1 MKSKILIGCVA
12 LQLLILAFMAGQ
24 REWIRLTGR
33 PVYLRS
39 APVDPRDVMRGDY
52 VRLSYDISHVPRE
65 LWHGPPPPRSTN
77 LDAMPRDTRV
87 YASLQLK
94 EDGVAQLVSLGLAQ
108 PHDGLYIRGRT
119 ETSSLGQINVRYGLE
134 ALFLVQGKGEEL
146 ETRRNRNGIQVPLE
160 MKAAVSPDGI
170 AVLRDHRWCALG
182 MGLNVAMT
190 NSVRTNGQH
199 ELQLTGA
206 TVQLLNAS
214 SNDVAV
220 VDVPGGRSLAL
231 VTDGTWGEN
240 PWRWTPQETARVSP
254 EVTNVFVLKP
264 GQIHTFHVSFADPRW
279 SVSKTGK
286 PAEAKKLNELRQE
299 WNARFRFEYRPPDR
313 VASEALPNGDLIWH
327 GRLASRMFNPVGGSD

>member
-1 MKSKILIGCVA
+1 
-12 LQLLILAFMAGQ
+12 
-24 REWIRLTGR
+24 
-33 PVYLRS
+33 
-39 APVDPRDVMRGDY
+39 MRGDY
-52 VRLSYDISHVPRE
+52 VRLSYDLSHVPRE
-65 LWHGPPPPRSTN
+65 LWRGPLPPRSTN
-77 LDAMPRDTRV
+77 LDAVPRDTRV
-87 YASLQLK
+87 YASLQLQ
-94 EDGVAQLVSLGLAQ
+94 EGGVAQLVSLGVEQ

-119 ETSSLGQINVRYGLE
+119 EASTPGQINVRYGLE
-134 ALFLVQGKGEEL
+134 ALFLEQGKGEEL

-160 MKAAVSPDGI
+160 MKAAVSPDGT

-182 MGLNVAMT
+182 MGLNVEMT

-220 VDVPGGRSLAL
+220 VDQPGGHSLAL
-231 VTDGTWGEN
+231 VTDSTWAEN
-240 PWRWTPQETARVSP
+240 PWRWTPRGQASVP
-254 EVTNVFVLKP
+254 AEVTNVIVLKP
-264 GQIHTFHVSFADPRW
+264 GQIHTFHVSFNDPRW

-286 PAEAKKLNELRQE
+286 PGEAKQLNDLRQE

-313 VASEALPNGDLIWH
+313 VASAALPNGNLIWH